1 MPQEEQK
8 KEGLMDKVFHHHHH
22 KDGQQGPKESQSGE
36 QPPQHKET
44 EGEKFKEYM
53 SEERKLDE
61 EGKEYGGLM

>member
-8 KEGLMDKVFHHHHH
+8 KEGLMDKMFHHHH
-22 KDGQQGPKESQSGE
+22 KDGQSASKESESGE
-36 QPPQHKET
+36 QLPQHKET

-53 SEERKLDE
+53 SEERKMDE

>member
-8 KEGLMDKVFHHHHH
+8 KEGLMDKMFHHHH
-22 KDGQQGPKESQSGE
+22 KDGQQASKEGKSGE

-53 SEERKLDE
+53 NEERKLDE

>member
-1 MPQEEQK
+1 MLQEEQK
-8 KEGLMDKVFHHHHH
+8 KEGLMDKMFHHHH
-22 KDGQQGPKESQSGE
+22 KDGQQVSKEGQSGE

-44 EGEKFKEYM
+44 EGEKVKEYM

>member
-8 KEGLMDKVFHHHHH
+8 KEGLMDKMFHHHH
-22 KDGQQGPKESQSGE
+22 KDEQQTSKDSQSGE

-44 EGEKFKEYM
+44 EGEKFKDYM
-53 SEERKLDE
+53 KEERKLDE